1 MPVFQK
7 LNKPAVIKDATF
19 FIALYDKHSA
29 LDKVE
34 ARLDLFAHI
43 VVSSWQNA
51 PVRLNATDNANAI
64 TSASSVHICVPQ
76 KYQPMHLWN
85 FKQRYIK
92 ALSHI

>member
-43 VVSSWQNA
+43 VVSS
-51 PVRLNATDNANAI
+51 
-64 TSASSVHICVPQ
+64 
-76 KYQPMHLWN
+76 
-85 FKQRYIK
+85 
-92 ALSHI
+92 